1 MSVATF
7 QRPNTSRENTRT
19 MSAADVAETTKTGTT
34 RSTPSVRLKRQAAA
48 RARAKTYVLR
58 KVALFGACMATAL
71 VAGTMSGHVMLEKV
85 RTEARTT
92 RMLASEAKAEEYSA
106 RKRLDELTSTASIEE
121 WAVAHGFVA
130 SDDPRAAEVGQ
141 EVVAQKD

>member
-1 MSVATF
+1 MSVATY
-7 QRPNTSRENTRT
+7 QRPNSSRDNTRT
-19 MSAADVAETTKTGTT
+19 MSATAVVETTKTGTT

-58 KVALFGACMATAL
+58 KVALFGVCMASAL
-71 VAGTMSGHVMLEKV
+71 IASTMSGHVMLEKV

-92 RMLASEAKAEEYSA
+92 RLLASEAKAEEYSA
-106 RKRLDELTSTASIEE
+106 RKRLDELTSTASVEE
-121 WAVAHGFVA
+121 WAVAHGFVS
-130 SDDPRAAEVGQ
+130 SDDPRAAEGDQ